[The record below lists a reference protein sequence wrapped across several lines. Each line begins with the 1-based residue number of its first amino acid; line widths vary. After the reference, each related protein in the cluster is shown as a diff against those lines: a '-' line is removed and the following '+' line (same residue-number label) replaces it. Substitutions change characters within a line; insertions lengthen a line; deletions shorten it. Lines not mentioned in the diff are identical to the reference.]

1 MEGGHGMG
9 VQPGAEPTHIQC
21 HDGAIRF
28 KLLRPNFELYLHNPE
43 NAGLHH
49 SDTKRQ
55 QNLQNNDIP

>member
-1 MEGGHGMG
+1 MG

-28 KLLRPNFELYLHNPE
+28 KLLIPNFELYLHNPE

-49 SDTKRQ
+49 SETKRQ